1 MTGGPGEGSLVLHMG
16 MPKTATT
23 AMQHA
28 LRAAAPA
35 LLARG
40 LDYPAI
46 LGARNPSAHH
56 DLAIGMLEGGEAAQ
70 AVRRALL
77 AHVRR
82 SPAPRILISS
92 EGFITL
98 FRPRRLPALLR
109 LVAKA
114 AELRPVTLVLS
125 LRRIDDFFL
134 SMYLHQVKVGTTDR
148 DIESYLAGR
157 EVWARRF
164 FAAIA
169 ALRDAGNARL
179 VTPVY
184 RGAGFLEALWPVLGL
199 SPEEVALLPRDTRP
213 NAQLGL
219 KAQALL
225 LDPEPLLA
233 RTGLAMRNR
242 ERLVQFL
249 EDNPGL
255 FEGDSPRFDPMPPD
269 RRAAIAAA
277 ALEVAAA
284 HGVTA
289 YTGAFGADAPPD
301 RPAARLDPGLLT
313 AADLARLAE
322 AGRAAGVLVPA

>member
-1 MTGGPGEGSLVLHMG
+1 MITLHMG

-40 LDYPAI
+40 FDYPPI
-46 LGARNPSAHH
+46 LGGKNPAAHH
-56 DLAIGMLEGGEAAQ
+56 DLAIGMLAGGEAAQ
-70 AVRRALL
+70 AARQALL
-77 AHVRR
+77 RHVRH
-82 SPAPRILISS
+82 SAAPRILISS
-92 EGFITL
+92 EGMTNL
-98 FRPRRLPALLR
+98 FRPGRLEGLLR
-109 LVAKA
+109 LVGRMA
-114 AELRPVTLVLS
+114 ALRPVTLVLS

-134 SMYLHQVKVGTTDR
+134 SMYLHQVKVGTVDR
-148 DIESYLAGR
+148 DIDAYLAGR

-164 FAAIA
+164 FAAVA
-169 ALRDAGNARL
+169 ALRDDGTARL

-184 RGAGFLEALWPVLGL
+184 RGSGFLDTLWPALGL
-199 SPEEVALLPRDTRP
+199 TEEEVALLPRDMRP

-225 LDPEPLLA
+225 
-233 RTGLAMRNR
+233 TGLPELCARAGVAVPSR
-242 ERLVQFL
+242 LRLVRFL

-255 FEGDSPRFDPMPPD
+255 FEGDLDRFDPMPAG

-277 ALEVAAA
+277 ALEAAAA
-284 HGVTA
+284 HGVGA
-289 YTGAFGADAPPD
+289 YADAFGADQPAA
-301 RPAARLDPGLLT
+301 RPAALLDPALLT
-313 AADLARLAE
+313 AADLSRLAE